1 MRTYSELKELGPTC
15 SLIHL
20 ATKTNVGIHPKNAPT
35 VKATAIPKNSSHEPQ
50 DLTGFLTSWKH
61 HGLQRINI
69 QFHCLSKAHGDWWF
83 GTCQSSGPRSEPGS
97 QVHAQSNCT
106 TAQNQVQAENKC

>member
-1 MRTYSELKELGPTC
+1 MFDHTVGTALDRALLGLSCPGANSRVMRTYSELKELGPTC

-50 DLTGFLTSWKH
+50 DLTGFLTS
-61 HGLQRINI
+61 
-69 QFHCLSKAHGDWWF
+69 
-83 GTCQSSGPRSEPGS
+83 
-97 QVHAQSNCT
+97 
-106 TAQNQVQAENKC
+106 